1 MKRIGNLYDQII
13 SIDNL
18 RLADEKARLGKTH
31 SWGVK
36 IHDKHR
42 EENLLRLHEELKNH
56 TFRTSEYET
65 FKIYEPK
72 ERIIFRLPYFPDRI
86 VHHAVMNI
94 MEPIW
99 VKIFTHDTYSCI
111 KDRGIHQAAGKVR
124 KALDQDPSGTTFCL
138 KIDIR
143 HFYPS
148 IDHKI
153 LKNIVRRKVKDPD
166 LLWLL
171 DEIIDS
177 AEGVPIGNYLS
188 QYFANLYMCYFDH
201 WIKEVKGVKY
211 YFRYADDIVILGNDK
226 KELQRL
232 LIEIRYYLRKKL
244 KLKVKKNFQVFPV
257 DKRGIDFLGF
267 VFFHS
272 HTLIRKSIK
281 QNLCR
286 RVAKIRKKMKVK
298 HVSFAKCRQDVASW
312 WGWLKYSDSKHLSQT
327 IFNKLHYEFNF
338 RR

>member
-18 RLADEKARLGKTH
+18 RLADEKARRGKTH

-42 EENLLRLHEELKNH
+42 EENLLRLHEDLKNH

-99 VKIFTHDTYSCI
+99 VAIFTHDTYSCI
-111 KDRGIHQAAGKVR
+111 KDRGIHQAAEKVR

-201 WIKEVKGVKY
+201 WIKEVKDVKY

-232 LIEIRYYLRKKL
+232 LIEIRDYLRKKL

-257 DKRGIDFLGF
+257 DARGIDFLGF